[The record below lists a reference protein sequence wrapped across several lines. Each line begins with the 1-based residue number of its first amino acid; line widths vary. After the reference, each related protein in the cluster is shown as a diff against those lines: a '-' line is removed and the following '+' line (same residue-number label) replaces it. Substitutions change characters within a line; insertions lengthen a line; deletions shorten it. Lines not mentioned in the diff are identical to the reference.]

1 MDTSDE
7 LETIRAII
15 SSSKVAVLTT
25 ENQFGELH
33 SRPLAVLDHEFD
45 GSLWFFTRDPSSK
58 VEEVAIDPRVNVS
71 YSDGKGYLSISGIA
85 AVEHNQT
92 RIKQLWN
99 PAVEAWFEH
108 GRDDPTVAL
117 LRVDAG
123 SAEYWASDKP
133 AVARA
138 FEFAKAAITDT
149 TPDIGENRKVEL

>member
-1 MDTSDE
+1 MDTGDE

-33 SRPLAVLDHEFD
+33 SRPLAVLDHDFD
-45 GSLWFFTRDPSSK
+45 GSLWFFTRDPSPK
-58 VEEVAIDPRVNVS
+58 VEEVTIDPRVNVS

-85 AVEHNQT
+85 AVEHNPT
-92 RIKQLWN
+92 RIAQLWK

-108 GRDDPTVAL
+108 GRDDPAVAL

-133 AVARA
+133 AIARA
-138 FEFAKAAITDT
+138 FEFAKAAVTDT
-149 TPDIGENRKVEL
+149 TPDVGENRKVEL

>member
-1 MDTSDE
+1 MDTTDE

-92 RIKQLWN
+92 RIEQLWN
-99 PAVEAWFEH
+99 PAVAAWFEH
-108 GRDDPTVAL
+108 GRDDPAVAL

-133 AVARA
+133 AIARV

>member
-33 SRPLAVLDHEFD
+33 SRPLAVLDHDFD

-71 YSDGKGYLSISGIA
+71 YSDGNGYLSISGIA

-92 RIKQLWN
+92 RIEQLWN
-99 PAVEAWFEH
+99 PAVGAWFEH

-133 AVARA
+133 AIARA
-138 FEFAKAAITDT
+138 FEFAKAAVTDT

>member
-92 RIKQLWN
+92 RIAQLWN

-108 GRDDPTVAL
+108 GRDDPAVAL

-138 FEFAKAAITDT
+138 FEFAKAAVTDA
-149 TPDIGENRKVEL
+149 TPEVGENRKVEL